1 MLLPLEMSRWA
12 HRNGGGKY
20 WPSNPSDDIF
30 PLLVYKLFK
39 VWSFQPCWLQMS
51 INVRD
56 EERQETSQLTPMTK
70 EELITGSLSNREISQ
85 GQKTVNEIFQIS
97 GTKSL
102 FSIF

>member
-1 MLLPLEMSRWA
+1 MYCLMTNVKEFI
-12 HRNGGGKY
+12 
-20 WPSNPSDDIF
+20 PSDDIF

-85 GQKTVNEIFQIS
+85 GQKTVNETFQIS